1 MNTANRQARL
11 RERRKADGWR
21 RVTVWLS
28 PEQAARL
35 ENLGGAAW
43 LGANVKALLASD
55 AQKTR
60 GQPVDKTD
68 LLAEAAR
75 LHALGVAWSE
85 IARRWTAAGYRTDA
99 GAEYRGPNIARDVR
113 KLKECGDE

>member
-28 PEQAARL
+28 PEHAARL

-85 IARRWTAAGYRTDA
+85 IARRWNAAGYRTDA

>member
-43 LGANVKALLASD
+43 LGASVKALLASD
-55 AQKTR
+55 AQQTR

-85 IARRWTAAGYRTDA
+85 IARRWNAAGYRTDT
-99 GAEYRGPNIARDVR
+99 GAEYRGPNRARDVR
-113 KLKECGDE
+113 KLKGGPV